1 MLQPALYAVCVCVWM
16 EVQSKVRVM
25 LSKDGVLAVLR
36 CGDDAP
42 SCESGWPLD
51 APTTVWLSF
60 HITMPGDYAIN
71 LF

>member
-1 MLQPALYAVCVCVWM
+1 
-16 EVQSKVRVM
+16 M

-51 APTTVWLSF
+51 APTTVRLYFRINRS
-60 HITMPGDYAIN
+60 GDYAIN

>member
-1 MLQPALYAVCVCVWM
+1 
-16 EVQSKVRVM
+16 M

-51 APTTVWLSF
+51 APTAVCLSF
-60 HITMPGDYAIN
+60 RITGSGEYAIN

>member
-1 MLQPALYAVCVCVWM
+1 
-16 EVQSKVRVM
+16 M

-51 APTTVWLSF
+51 APTIVRLYFYISRS
-60 HITMPGDYAIN
+60 GDYAIN

>member
-1 MLQPALYAVCVCVWM
+1 
-16 EVQSKVRVM
+16 M

-51 APTTVWLSF
+51 APTTVRLYF
-60 HITMPGDYAIN
+60 HASWPGEYAIN
-71 LF
+71 LC